1 MEWPHKAWGGIG
13 LAEQGPGPWAL
24 ATPWPLI
31 LTLMEALR
39 SSVGDKASGGAGG
52 GHGAAGTLRGL
63 AAAVL
68 DALFIS
74 RQK

>member
-1 MEWPHKAWGGIG
+1 
-13 LAEQGPGPWAL
+13 
-24 ATPWPLI
+24 
-31 LTLMEALR
+31 MEALR
-39 SSVGDKASGGAGG
+39 RGVGDKGTGGAGG

-63 AAAVL
+63 TAAVL

>member
-1 MEWPHKAWGGIG
+1 
-13 LAEQGPGPWAL
+13 
-24 ATPWPLI
+24 
-31 LTLMEALR
+31 MEALR
-39 SSVGDKASGGAGG
+39 RSVGDKATGGAGSS
-52 GHGAAGTLRGL
+52 HGAAGTLRGL

>member
-1 MEWPHKAWGGIG
+1 
-13 LAEQGPGPWAL
+13 
-24 ATPWPLI
+24 
-31 LTLMEALR
+31 MEALR
-39 SSVGDKASGGAGG
+39 GSVGDKASGGAGG
-52 GHGAAGTLRGL
+52 SHGAAGTLRGL